1 MGSGI
6 FGLLSTSILGEIGD
20 SLPRA
25 SDRYT
30 YIVSV
35 PNMYHSVG
43 RGGVQTL
50 REATGGERIEEWEQ
64 AMQAP

>member
-6 FGLLSTSILGEIGD
+6 CGLLPTSILVEIGD

-25 SDRYT
+25 SDRHAYT
-30 YIVSV
+30 VSV

-50 REATGGERIEEWEQ
+50 REVAGRERAEE
-64 AMQAP
+64 